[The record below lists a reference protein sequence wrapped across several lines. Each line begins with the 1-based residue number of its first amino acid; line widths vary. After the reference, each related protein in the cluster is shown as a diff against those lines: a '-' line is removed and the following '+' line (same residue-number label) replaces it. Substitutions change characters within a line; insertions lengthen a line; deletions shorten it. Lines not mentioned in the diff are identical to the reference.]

1 MKHLALSVIAALLV
15 AGFAGCNSNR
25 AATTNDT
32 PPTTESTPTGES
44 QSSQVFTG
52 EIMDS
57 ACAAMGSHH
66 QMMKQEGA
74 KDAKDCTLKCMAAGS
89 KLVLYDAANKTTY
102 ELEDQTVAKSFAG
115 QKVKV
120 TGTYDSNTRTLHV
133 QEIGP
138 S

>member
-1 MKHLALSVIAALLV
+1 MKQLALSVITALPV
-15 AGFAGCNSNR
+15 AGLAGCNSNR
-25 AATTNDT
+25 AATANNT
-32 PPTTESTPTGES
+32 PSATESTAAGETNS
-44 QSSQVFTG
+44 PQVFTG

-57 ACAAMGSHH
+57 ACAAMGSHD

-74 KDAKDCTLKCMAAGS
+74 KNAKDCTMKCVAAGS

-102 ELEDQTVAKSFAG
+102 ELDDQTVAKSFAG

-120 TGTYDSNTRTLHV
+120 TGTHDDKTRTLHV